1 MAAVRPQK
9 SLGTCV
15 LRLFSLLGETMENI
29 IYTTPEEQIQ
39 KLKSQNLI
47 IDDEEKATAALYA
60 YGYSNL
66 IKSYREP
73 YIIRSDNTTLYRSG
87 VTFDQVYSLYM
98 LDKNLRNAVIA
109 AMLDLE
115 EHIKEQASDVVA
127 NSFGIHPDEYLNYR
141 NYRNKRKRR
150 KQFTLS
156 SILTTMRNAL
166 DTDKDPIH
174 HYNTVH
180 EIVPPWILFK
190 SIYFS
195 TIINYIDQFRIKEQ
209 IQMAHKLYD
218 ISAYNITELQA
229 VQLMMDTLYLASDYR
244 NLAAHGGRIYN
255 YTSKN
260 RLRIDDIIS
269 DCGSLANAGFN
280 QLLVA
285 LELLNYSG
293 PAKHIRSILNK
304 QLNRHCNLYPQDV
317 TYLGQI
323 LNIDI
328 VQKRVVFTSDHSN
341 KFHRI
346 PYCSGIKNAQKID
359 YDKAIS
365 KGYIPCKRCIKDK

>member
-1 MAAVRPQK
+1 MTK
-9 SLGTCV
+9 S
-15 LRLFSLLGETMENI
+15 I
-29 IYTTPEEQIQ
+29 
-39 KLKSQNLI
+39 
-47 IDDEEKATAALYA
+47 
-60 YGYSNL
+60 
-66 IKSYREP
+66 
-73 YIIRSDNTTLYRSG
+73 
-87 VTFDQVYSLYM
+87 LYM

-218 ISAYNITELQA
+218 ISAYNIT
-229 VQLMMDTLYLASDYR
+229 
-244 NLAAHGGRIYN
+244 
-255 YTSKN
+255 
-260 RLRIDDIIS
+260 
-269 DCGSLANAGFN
+269 
-280 QLLVA
+280 
-285 LELLNYSG
+285 
-293 PAKHIRSILNK
+293 
-304 QLNRHCNLYPQDV
+304 
-317 TYLGQI
+317 
-323 LNIDI
+323 
-328 VQKRVVFTSDHSN
+328 
-341 KFHRI
+341 
-346 PYCSGIKNAQKID
+346 
-359 YDKAIS
+359 
-365 KGYIPCKRCIKDK
+365 

>member
-73 YIIRSDNTTLYRSG
+73 YIIRSDNATLYRSG
-87 VTFDQVYSLYM
+87 VTF
-98 LDKNLRNAVIA
+98 
-109 AMLDLE
+109 
-115 EHIKEQASDVVA
+115 
-127 NSFGIHPDEYLNYR
+127 
-141 NYRNKRKRR
+141 
-150 KQFTLS
+150 
-156 SILTTMRNAL
+156 
-166 DTDKDPIH
+166 H

-269 DCGSLANAGFN
+269 DCGPLANAGFN

-304 QLNRHCNLYPQDV
+304 QLNRHCNIYPQDV

-341 KFHRI
+341 KFHRT

>member
-1 MAAVRPQK
+1 
-9 SLGTCV
+9 
-15 LRLFSLLGETMENI
+15 MENI

-47 IDDEEKATAALYA
+47 INDEKNAAAALYA

-73 YIIRSDNTTLYRSG
+73 YIIRSEKATLYRSG
-87 VTFDQVYSLYM
+87 VTFEQIYSLYM

-127 NSFGIHPDEYLNYR
+127 DSFGIHPDEYLNYR
-141 NYRNKRKRR
+141 NYRNKRKRK

-156 SILTTMRNAL
+156 SILTTMRKAL

-180 EIVPPWILFK
+180 GIVPPWILFK

-195 TIINYIDQFRIKEQ
+195 TIINYIDQFKEKEQ
-209 IQMAHKLYD
+209 IQMAHKLYN
-218 ISAYNITELQA
+218 ISSYSIDELQA
-229 VQLMMDTLYLASDYR
+229 VKLMMDTLYLASDYR

-255 YTSKN
+255 YGSKN
-260 RLRIDDIIS
+260 RLRTDGIINDS
-269 DCGSLANAGFN
+269 SQLSKAGFN
-280 QLLVA
+280 QLLLA
-285 LELLNYSG
+285 LELLNYG
-293 PAKHIRSILNK
+293 TPAKHIRSILNE
-304 QLNRHCNLYPQDV
+304 QINRHCNLYPQDV

-328 VQKRVVFTSDHSN
+328 VQKHVVFMSDHSD
-341 KFHRI
+341 KFHRT
-346 PYCSGIKNAQKID
+346 PHCSGIKNAQEVD
-359 YDKAIS
+359 YDEAIA

>member
-1 MAAVRPQK
+1 
-9 SLGTCV
+9 
-15 LRLFSLLGETMENI
+15 MENI

-73 YIIRSDNTTLYRSG
+73 YIIRSDNATVYRSG

-269 DCGSLANAGFN
+269 DCGPLANAGFN